1 LLNHSQL
8 SLDQNQGLVNFFNN
22 LFKKNFFK
30 KSFTKRKNVGI
41 LNKLFEED
49 VDVCACSA
57 VG

>member
-1 LLNHSQL
+1 MLNHSQL

-49 VDVCACSA
+49 IDVCACSA